1 MTIVS
6 RMLDRSVLANG
17 SGPGR
22 PFATLHTGWSLR
34 RVATAIWD
42 TALNGI
48 APLGYEDET
57 GFHYG
62 QPPHSPK
69 LTGRPQAR

>member
-6 RMLDRSVLANG
+6 RMLDRSVLANA

-22 PFATLHTGWSLR
+22 PFTTLHTRGSVR
-34 RVATAIWD
+34 KVATAIWD
-42 TALNGI
+42 TALNRI

-62 QPPHSPK
+62 QPPHSPE
-69 LTGRPQAR
+69 LTSSSQAR